1 MNTPVDSALRDPRLV
16 PYSKPQPWGM
26 TPDIVINDV
35 LTSDENLW
43 APVGDGIWSRP
54 LQLNVTGGFYTH
66 VLRVKRSGLLQRH
79 RRSGMVQAYV
89 IKGRWYYL
97 EHDWVAEEGSYIFEP
112 PGDVH
117 TLVVEEGH
125 GEMLTMFQIHG
136 AMVYLDDN
144 NAVTSVDDV
153 FTRIDQ
159 CRAHFASVGLGADYV
174 DQFVR

>member
-1 MNTPVDSALRDPRLV
+1 MTSVQELMPAHSMVRDPLAMSELFIAQSESEDERL
-16 PYSKPQPWGM
+16 W
-26 TPDIVINDV
+26 I
-35 LTSDENLW
+35 
-43 APVGDGIWSRP
+43 PVSPITAFRP
-54 LQLNVTGGFYTH
+54 LFLSVSQGYWIALT
-66 VLRVKRSGLLQRH
+66 RVRGHGIISRH
-79 RRSGMVQAYV
+79 RHPGLVHGLTL
-89 IKGRWYYL
+89 KGRWRYL
-97 EHDWVAEEGSYIFEP
+97 EHDWVSQPGSYIFEP